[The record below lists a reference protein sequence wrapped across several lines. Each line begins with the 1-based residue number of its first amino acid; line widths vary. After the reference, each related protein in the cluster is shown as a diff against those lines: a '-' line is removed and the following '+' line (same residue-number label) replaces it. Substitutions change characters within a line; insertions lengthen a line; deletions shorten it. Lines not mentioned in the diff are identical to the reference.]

1 MHGEIIKGSCL
12 EKILSLIYLSIIGTS
27 ALVDVKDIKRACYC
41 LQVDACAVF
50 QKLKDTYIQS
60 NSLLPI
66 LDWLEHR
73 SKKSEMCLYW
83 KLILDFQVFVS
94 YAKFEK
100 KISRFTLTV
109 SFHCV
114 NGTLL
119 WTTFTTLNG
128 APFNV

>member
-73 SKKSEMCLYW
+73 SKKSQMCLYW
-83 KLILDFQVFVS
+83 KLILDFQVFILI
-94 YAKFEK
+94 F
-100 KISRFTLTV
+100 IR
-109 SFHCV
+109 
-114 NGTLL
+114 
-119 WTTFTTLNG
+119 
-128 APFNV
+128 